1 MLAAEAGEAGRA
13 GKRLARPRA
22 AVARAALTDRTMA
35 QTPSP
40 IPVAVAEEGQRPLL
54 EQNHGAAGAVP
65 AS

>member
-1 MLAAEAGEAGRA
+1 MPVAVVVEAAGM
-13 GKRLARPRA
+13 GKRLAQPQ
-22 AVARAALTDRTMA
+22 VAEAREARMDRTMA

-54 EQNHGAAGAVP
+54 EQNHGAAGAAP